1 MEEIDLFDKYITEN
15 LSETEM
21 AEFRSRL
28 ESDDSFAL
36 NFRAYLLAV
45 RGICQE
51 AQQDDIDF
59 GIAMKSISRE
69 QLQSIIGKREKPRIL
84 RQNFLRRNAMWISSM
99 AAMLV
104 VAIGVGWSIYTSSQ
118 ARLCDTVY
126 NLSYKPVT
134 GDPRSVRGI
143 CKKFADLN
151 TLTPAEIEAQLPE
164 LRAAFEADEID
175 SQYWHID
182 GMNLAMAYL
191 KLHRKKD
198 SIKTLEYLA
207 AHSSEPDNKK
217 EYTRII
223 DQLK

>member
-28 ESDDSFAL
+28 ESDDSFAV

-51 AQQDDIDF
+51 ARQDDIDF
-59 GIAMKSISRE
+59 GIAMKRISRE
-69 QLQSIIGKREKPRIL
+69 QLQSIIGKSDESRIP

-118 ARLCDTVY
+118 ARLCDAVY
-126 NLSYKPVT
+126 NLSYEPVA
-134 GDPRSVRGI
+134 GESRGI

-175 SQYWHID
+175 SQNWHID

-198 SIKTLEYLA
+198 SIKTLEYLV
-207 AHSSEPDNKK
+207 AHSSEPYDKE